1 MSVIRKFK
9 TSVKTFKHFQ
19 ITISQ
24 ILRKKHLNDSSP
36 LYSPSL
42 STSTFFLLSTLTF
55 FSSPPNLAIKG
66 IHNKR
71 EREAITGKTEE
82 EKETE
87 RFESGYYIPIEIERK
102 RERDFPSLLSR
113 ALSLFTFHR
122 TRSDVILRWNVT
134 LPFEIGCFGNVLASF
149 FISFDDLEIFP
160 ESVKIQVANVHLKER
175 EAEKK
180 WMREDYGSER
190 EKKSIF

>member
-1 MSVIRKFK
+1 M
-9 TSVKTFKHFQ
+9 T
-19 ITISQ
+19 
-24 ILRKKHLNDSSP
+24 L
-36 LYSPSL
+36 
-42 STSTFFLLSTLTF
+42 LLSTLPLF
-55 FSSPPNLAIKG
+55 LLLLSSSFPHSLSSPRRPTSQLKEFITK
-66 IHNKR
+66 

-160 ESVKIQVANVHLKER
+160 ESVKIQVANVHLKDR